1 MRKETCEGKEEEE
14 RVHGKEGIQGK
25 ETVVGKWKGK
35 RQFIEKRYI
44 RERDRRGEKTLKRGF
59 LQKRENR
66 EKRWLWGKDVK
77 R

>member
-1 MRKETCEGKEEEE
+1 MGKETCEGKEEEG

-44 RERDRRGEKTLKRGF
+44 RERDRRGDKS
-59 LQKRENR
+59 
-66 EKRWLWGKDVK
+66 
-77 R
+77 